1 MALRDTS
8 YWSVCFGGHFS
19 FSLVAIL
26 WAQNVRLT
34 QRAHCTLYAFSQ
46 SKLLWNLTFGSLK
59 MSFYSS
65 IYFYSDQSLS
75 TVPKS
80 RCALRGPFEAGQEV
94 EVKWAGQRFIGIIL
108 KTADK
113 GKFLCFKLYLRLV
126 LFFLLPCSTYVAL
139 SFGGP
144 WTGHDCLKT
153 QKSSSEHVYLESL
166 ICLTNQLNVVLE
178 QFHKTHGCVCRLRV
192 T

>member
-1 MALRDTS
+1 
-8 YWSVCFGGHFS
+8 
-19 FSLVAIL
+19 
-26 WAQNVRLT
+26 
-34 QRAHCTLYAFSQ
+34 
-46 SKLLWNLTFGSLK
+46 

-80 RCALRGPFEAGQEV
+80 RCALRGPFEAGQEA

-113 GKFLCFKLYLRLV
+113 GKLLKLYLRLV
-126 LFFLLPCSTYVAL
+126 LFFLLPCSKYVAH

-144 WTGHDCLKT
+144 
-153 QKSSSEHVYLESL
+153 
-166 ICLTNQLNVVLE
+166 
-178 QFHKTHGCVCRLRV
+178 
-192 T
+192 

>member
-1 MALRDTS
+1 
-8 YWSVCFGGHFS
+8 
-19 FSLVAIL
+19 
-26 WAQNVRLT
+26 
-34 QRAHCTLYAFSQ
+34 
-46 SKLLWNLTFGSLK
+46 

-75 TVPKS
+75 TVHKS
-80 RCALRGPFEAGQEV
+80 RCALRGPFEAGQEA

-139 SFGGP
+139 SFG
-144 WTGHDCLKT
+144 
-153 QKSSSEHVYLESL
+153 SL
-166 ICLTNQLNVVLE
+166 
-178 QFHKTHGCVCRLRV
+178 
-192 T
+192 